1 MSTDTPTPR
10 LKLIRVEEVRVGDRL
25 PMGHAVKEIAATDR
39 TIRIGIDLE
48 DGEGLYWQRQA
59 RGGMLTVLR

>member
-1 MSTDTPTPR
+1 MTSPKAPT

-25 PMGHAVKEIAATDR
+25 PMGHRVEEIVSTDR
-39 TIRIGIDLE
+39 TIRLGIDLE